1 MKLSQA
7 IQQTFLSAINK
18 QIKDK
23 HGSTP
28 IVGMSIKGK
37 KMTIVINEYNYHHAT
52 KILFS
57 HKFKNLANK
66 SGNYRYTT
74 HHGSAHCDSD
84 CKNCVKKNDGMARCF
99 YLQELSTYI
108 NPIIKFSSL
117 DTCEDEPSLKCF
129 EIDMPT
135 EVALGTLILNFINA
149 KQD

>member
-28 IVGMSIKGK
+28 IVGMFIKGNR
-37 KMTIVINEYNYHHAT
+37 MTFIINEYNCHHAT

-57 HKFKNLANK
+57 AKFKNFANK
-66 SGNYRYTT
+66 NGNYKYKG
-74 HHGSAHCDSD
+74 HHGPIS
-84 CKNCVKKNDGMARCF
+84 MR
-99 YLQELSTYI
+99 
-108 NPIIKFSSL
+108 PIINFETMGTSL
-117 DTCEDEPSLKCF
+117 RKC

-149 KQD
+149 KQV